1 MPNGF
6 LSKTQAE
13 VALDLVGRYLE
24 FASDEERERYRDAD
38 SYFQLYERAYRMIL
52 EVSESDRGKPPTG
65 FKA

>member
-13 VALDLVGRYLE
+13 VALDLVSHYLE
-24 FASDEERERYRDAD
+24 FAGEEERKKYRDAQA
-38 SYFQLYERAYRMIL
+38 YFELYEKAYRLIIDI
-52 EVSESDRGKPPTG
+52 SEKGKPSTG